1 MIEAVTLDATR
12 TLFEPRD
19 LGGDYARVLARHGI
33 ERPPAVWESVLP
45 TVWRE
50 FACAAVPG
58 RERFAAHAGGARG
71 FWRRF
76 VERAA
81 ALVGAPRPSAFAA
94 AELFERF
101 ALPEAWR
108 VYDDVRP
115 ALARLAGTG
124 VRRAVVSNW
133 DERLH
138 RLLAGLGLSDSFDA
152 VVVSCDVGVEKPH
165 PRIFEVALAR
175 LGATPER
182 ALHVGDA
189 ALEDVEGARG
199 AGLHALRLARGGG
212 GDLARLDEL
221 PDRLASFA

>member
-1 MIEAVTLDATR
+1 MIEAVTFDATR
-12 TLFEPRD
+12 TLFAPRD
-19 LGGDYARVLARHGI
+19 LGGEYARVLARHGI
-33 ERPPAVWESVLP
+33 ERPAAIWEGVVS

-50 FACAAVPG
+50 FACAADPAHD
-58 RERFAAHAGGARG
+58 RFAAHPGGARG

-81 ALVGAPRPSAFAA
+81 ALAGAPRPSAFAA
-94 AELFERF
+94 AELYERF
-101 ALPEAWR
+101 ARADAWR

-115 ALARLAGTG
+115 ALARLADAGL
-124 VRRAVVSNW
+124 RRAVVSNW
-133 DERLH
+133 DERLP
-138 RLLAGLGLSDSFDA
+138 RLLEELELAHHFDA
-152 VVVSCDVGVEKPH
+152 VVVSCEVGVEKPH
-165 PRIFEVALAR
+165 PLIFTTALAR
-175 LGATPER
+175 LGASAER

-199 AGLHALRLARGGG
+199 AGLHALRLSRAGG